1 MNESKPNGR
10 ALLPFL
16 VFIVFYVGLSL
27 QAGDFYRV
35 PMPIAFI
42 VASAA
47 ALLLGRPYSLEKKID
62 TYAAS
67 MGEPN
72 IMIMCMVFILAGAFA
87 SIAKGSGAV
96 DAAVAI
102 AQRLVPARFML
113 AGFFL
118 VSSLISLA
126 IGTSCGTIA
135 AIVPIAAGLVGPL
148 QIDPALMIAAVVGGS
163 MFGDNLS
170 LISDTTIAATRTQGI
185 AMRTKF
191 LANIRIALPAAVAA
205 LALYAALGRGTAPL
219 APVGIGWREAV
230 LVLPYVLVLVLALVG
245 MNVMALLFG
254 GTLLSAVLGIAFGK
268 IGFWG
273 SEAAEG
279 VDAVP
284 GALDLV
290 GKGTLG
296 MSETLIVALLAGGLL
311 GLIRHN
317 GGIDWLMEKIGGAVR
332 GERGCE
338 LGVLLLVFAVNL
350 FTANNTVAII
360 IAGPVA
366 KSLSERFGATPE
378 RIASILDTGSC
389 ILQGVIPY
397 GAQLLMAVSLAKGAG
412 VAVSPVSLI
421 GHLYYPGLL
430 LVAVLVAI
438 AMPRRRPTAAR
449 PAP

>member
-1 MNESKPNGR
+1 MKDDSGSTRPNGR

-16 VFIVFYVGLSL
+16 VFVVFYLGLSL
-27 QAGDFYRV
+27 QAGDFYKV
-35 PMPIAFI
+35 PMPIAFV

-47 ALLLGRPYSLEKKID
+47 ALFLGRPKSLGEKID
-62 TYAAS
+62 VYAAS

-72 IMIMCMVFILAGAFA
+72 IMIMCMVFILAGSFA
-87 SIAKGSGAV
+87 TIAKGSGAV

-102 AQRLVPARFML
+102 AQAVVPARFML
-113 AGFFL
+113 AGMFL
-118 VSSLISLA
+118 VSSLVSLA

-135 AIVPIAAGLVGPL
+135 ALVPIAAGLVAPL
-148 QIDPALMIAAVVGGS
+148 GVDAALMVGAVVGGA

-185 AMRTKF
+185 EMRAKF
-191 LANIRIALPAAVAA
+191 LANVRIALPAALAA
-205 LALYAALGRGTAPL
+205 LLLYAALGRGTAEL
-219 APVGIGWREAV
+219 AGPAVGWRECV
-230 LVLPYVLVLVLALVG
+230 LVTPYALVLLLALLG

-254 GTLLSAVLGIAFGK
+254 GTLFSAVLGIAFGR
-268 IGFWG
+268 IDFW
-273 SEAAEG
+273 
-279 VDAVP
+279 

-311 GLIRHN
+311 GMIRHN
-317 GGIDWLMEKIGGAVR
+317 GGIDWLMERIGGMVR
-332 GERGCE
+332 GARGCE

-360 IAGPVA
+360 VAGPVA
-366 KSLSERFGATPE
+366 KSLADRFGAKPE
-378 RIASILDTGSC
+378 RVASVLDTGSC

-397 GAQLLMAVSLAKGAG
+397 GAQLLMAVALAGGAG
-412 VAVSPVSLI
+412 AKVGALPLI
-421 GHLYYPGLL
+421 GRLHYQALL

-438 AMPRRRPTAAR
+438 ALPRRRAA
-449 PAP
+449 AA

>member
-1 MNESKPNGR
+1 MKTEPSRPAPNVR
-10 ALLPFL
+10 ALIPFL
-16 VFIVFYVGLSL
+16 VFVVFYLGLSL
-27 QAGDFYRV
+27 QAHDFYKV
-35 PMPIAFI
+35 PMPIAFV

-47 ALLLGRPYSLEKKID
+47 ALFLGRPKSLSEKID
-62 TYAAS
+62 AYAAS

-72 IMIMCMVFILAGAFA
+72 IMIMCLVFILAGSFA
-87 SIAKGSGAV
+87 TIAKGSGAV

-102 AQRLVPARFML
+102 AQALVPARFML
-113 AGFFL
+113 AGMFL
-118 VSSLISLA
+118 VSSLVSLA

-135 AIVPIAAGLVGPL
+135 ALVPIAAGLVGPL
-148 QIDPALMIAAVVGGS
+148 HANPALMIGAVVGGA

-185 AMRTKF
+185 EMRSKF
-191 LANIRIALPAAVAA
+191 LANVSIALPAALAA
-205 LALYAALGRGTAPL
+205 LALYAVLGRGTAPL
-219 APVGIGWREAV
+219 AAPAVGWRECV
-230 LVLPYVLVLVLALVG
+230 LVLPYALVLALALAG
-245 MNVMALLFG
+245 MNVMVLLFG
-254 GTLLSAVLGIAFGK
+254 GTLLSAGLGIAFRK
-268 IGFWG
+268 IDFW
-273 SEAAEG
+273 
-279 VDAVP
+279 

-317 GGIDWLMEKIGGAVR
+317 GGISWLMDRIGAMVR

-360 IAGPVA
+360 VAGPVA
-366 KSLSERFGATPE
+366 KSLADRFGARPE
-378 RIASILDTGSC
+378 RVASVLDTGSC

-397 GAQLLMAVSLAKGAG
+397 GAQLLMAVSLAAQAGA
-412 VAVSPVSLI
+412 PVGALPLI
-421 GHLYYPGLL
+421 GHLYYQAIL

-438 AMPRRRPTAAR
+438 ALPRRRAA
-449 PAP
+449 

>member
-1 MNESKPNGR
+1 MNDSKPNGF
-10 ALLPFL
+10 ALIPFL
-16 VFIVFYVGLSL
+16 VFIVFYVGLSV

-35 PMPIAFI
+35 PMPIAFVI
-42 VASAA
+42 ASAA
-47 ALLLGRPYSLEKKID
+47 AVFLGLPKSLERKID

-67 MGEPN
+67 MGDPN

-102 AQRLVPARFML
+102 AQRIIPARFML

-135 AIVPIAAGLVGPL
+135 AMVPIAAGLVAPL
-148 QIDPALMIAAVVGGS
+148 GIDPSLMIAAVVGGS

-170 LISDTTIAATRTQGI
+170 MISDTTIAATRTQGI
-185 AMRTKF
+185 AMREKF
-191 LANIRIALPAAVAA
+191 LANIRIALPAAIAA
-205 LALYAALGRGTAPL
+205 LVLYAALGRGSAPL
-219 APVGIGWREAV
+219 GAVSVGWREVV
-230 LVLPYVLVLVLALVG
+230 LVLPYVLVLALALAG

-254 GTLLSAVLGIAFGK
+254 GTLLSAALGIAFEK
-268 IGFWG
+268 TDFW
-273 SEAAEG
+273 
-279 VDAVP
+279 D
-284 GALDLV
+284 ALDLV

-317 GGIDWLMEKIGGAVR
+317 GGIDWLMEKIGAAVR

-338 LGVLLLVFAVNL
+338 LGVLLLIFAVNL

-366 KSLSERFGATPE
+366 KSLSTRFGARPE

-389 ILQGVIPY
+389 VLQGAIPY
-397 GAQLLMAVSLAKGAG
+397 GAQLLMAVSLTKATAPNI
-412 VAVSPVSLI
+412 VLSPLALI
-421 GHLYYPGLL
+421 GRLYYPAIL
-430 LVAVLVAI
+430 LVAILVAI
-438 AMPRRRPTAAR
+438 AMPRRRRAS
-449 PAP
+449 

>member
-1 MNESKPNGR
+1 MNNAAPKTPAPNGR

-16 VFIVFYVGLSL
+16 VFVVFYLGLSL
-27 QAGDFYRV
+27 QAGDFYKV
-35 PMPIAFI
+35 PMPIAFV

-47 ALLLGRPYSLEKKID
+47 ALFLGRPKTLEEKID
-62 TYAAS
+62 AYAAS

-72 IMIMCMVFILAGAFA
+72 IMIMCLVFILAGSFA
-87 SIAKGSGAV
+87 TIAKGAGAV

-102 AQRLVPARFML
+102 AKALIPARFML
-113 AGFFL
+113 AGIFL

-135 AIVPIAAGLVGPL
+135 AIVPIASGLVAPL
-148 QIDPALMIAAVVGGS
+148 GIDPALMLGAVVGGA

-185 AMRTKF
+185 AMRAKF
-191 LANIRIALPAAVAA
+191 LANLRIALPAALAA
-205 LALYAALGRGTAPL
+205 LVLYGALGRGTAPL
-219 APVGIGWREAV
+219 AMSPVGWREFI
-230 LVLPYVLVLVLALVG
+230 LVLPYTLVLALALAG
-245 MNVMALLFG
+245 MNVMALLFF
-254 GTLLSAVLGIAFGK
+254 GTVLSAILGIALGN
-268 IGFWG
+268 IDFWD
-273 SEAAEG
+273 S
-279 VDAVP
+279 
-284 GALDLV
+284 LDLV

-317 GGIDWLMEKIGGAVR
+317 GGIAWFLEKIAGAAR
-332 GERGCE
+332 GVRGCE
-338 LGVLLLVFAVNL
+338 FGVLLLVFAVNL

-366 KSLSERFGATPE
+366 KSLSDRFGARPE

-397 GAQLLMAVSLAKGAG
+397 GAQLLMTVSLAKAAD
-412 VAVSPVSLI
+412 VVVSPVALI
-421 GHLYYPGLL
+421 GRLYYPALL
-430 LVAVLVAI
+430 LVFVLGAI
-438 AMPRRRPTAAR
+438 ALPGRARRAA
-449 PAP
+449 A

>member
-1 MNESKPNGR
+1 METKSQAHPAPNGR

-16 VFIVFYVGLSL
+16 VFVAFYLGLSL
-27 QAGDFYRV
+27 RAGDFYKV
-35 PMPIAFI
+35 PMPIAFV

-47 ALLLGRPYSLEKKID
+47 ALFLGRPRTLEQKID
-62 TYAAS
+62 AYAAA

-72 IMIMCMVFILAGAFA
+72 IMVMCLVFILAGSFA
-87 SIAKGSGAV
+87 TIAKGAGAV

-102 AQRLVPARFML
+102 AQALVPARFML
-113 AGFFL
+113 AGIFL
-118 VSSLISLA
+118 VSSLLSLA

-135 AIVPIAAGLVGPL
+135 ALVPIAAGLVAPL
-148 QIDPALMIAAVVGGS
+148 GIHPALMMGAVVGGA

-185 AMRTKF
+185 AMREKF
-191 LANIRIALPAAVAA
+191 VANLRIALPAALAA
-205 LALYAALGRGTAPL
+205 LALYAALGHGTAGLP
-219 APVGIGWREAV
+219 APAVGWREAV
-230 LVLPYVLVLVLALVG
+230 LVLPYGLVLALALAG
-245 MNVMALLFG
+245 MNVMALLFA
-254 GTLLSAVLGIAFGK
+254 GTLLSALLGIALGN
-268 IGFWG
+268 IDSWT
-273 SEAAEG
+273 
-279 VDAVP
+279 
-284 GALDLV
+284 ALDLV

-317 GGIDWLMEKIGGAVR
+317 GGIAWFLEKIGRAAH

-366 KSLSERFGATPE
+366 KSLSERFGARPA

-412 VAVSPVSLI
+412 VAVSPVALI
-421 GHLYYPGLL
+421 GRLYYPALL
-430 LVAVLVAI
+430 LVVVLAAI
-438 AMPRRRPTAAR
+438 AMPRRRAA
-449 PAP
+449 

>member
-1 MNESKPNGR
+1 MNNAAPKSPAPNGR

-16 VFIVFYVGLSL
+16 VFVVFYLGLSL
-27 QAGDFYRV
+27 QAGDFYKV
-35 PMPIAFI
+35 PMPIAFV

-47 ALLLGRPYSLEKKID
+47 ALFLGRPKTLEEKID
-62 TYAAS
+62 SYASA

-72 IMIMCMVFILAGAFA
+72 IMIMCLVFILAGSFA
-87 SIAKGSGAV
+87 TIAKGAGAV

-102 AQRLVPARFML
+102 AKALIPARFML
-113 AGFFL
+113 AGIFL

-135 AIVPIAAGLVGPL
+135 AIVPIAAGLVAPL
-148 QIDPALMIAAVVGGS
+148 GIDPALMLGAVVGGA

-185 AMRTKF
+185 AMREKF
-191 LANIRIALPAAVAA
+191 LANLRIALPAALAA
-205 LALYAALGRGTAPL
+205 LVLYGALGRGTAPL
-219 APVGIGWREAV
+219 AMPPVGWREFI
-230 LVLPYVLVLVLALVG
+230 LVLPYTLVLTLALAG
-245 MNVMALLFG
+245 MNVMALLFF
-254 GTLLSAVLGIAFGK
+254 GTVLSAILGIALGN
-268 IGFWG
+268 IDFWG
-273 SEAAEG
+273 S
-279 VDAVP
+279 
-284 GALDLV
+284 LDLV

-317 GGIDWLMEKIGGAVR
+317 GGIAWFLEKISGAAR
-332 GERGCE
+332 GVRGCE
-338 LGVLLLVFAVNL
+338 FGVLLLVFAVNL

-366 KSLSERFGATPE
+366 KSLSDRFGARPE

-397 GAQLLMAVSLAKGAG
+397 GAQLLMTVSLAKAAD
-412 VAVSPVSLI
+412 VVVSPVALI
-421 GHLYYPGLL
+421 GRLYYPALLL
-430 LVAVLVAI
+430 LVVLAVI
-438 AMPRRRPTAAR
+438 ALPRRARAPAA
-449 PAP
+449 